1 MGMRYFKHD
10 KVPSGEYNIMKKENN
25 KEELLPF
32 SIKVEE
38 KTMDKI
44 DVIPSHVQPGM
55 NDLKLKVIFSNK
67 TATFLSYWNKEK
79 CW

>member
-1 MGMRYFKHD
+1 
-10 KVPSGEYNIMKKENN
+10 MKKENN

-44 DVIPSHVQPGM
+44 DVIPSHVQPRM

-67 TATFLSYWNKEK
+67 TGTFLSY
-79 CW
+79 

>member
-1 MGMRYFKHD
+1 
-10 KVPSGEYNIMKKENN
+10 MKKENS

-32 SIKVEE
+32 SIKVEK

-67 TATFLSYWNKEK
+67 TATFLSY
-79 CW
+79 